1 MIEGIR
7 AFIPPSL
14 PSPRTSRRT
23 IIRILLANCFET
35 RSTDNTRSRLPFI
48 PDRLLSLSRSTL
60 VVPFYN
66 KQEER
71 KKKISKH
78 LFVGQQHIIHVIL
91 KIFYYR
97 SDDKRLKSTRSFSS
111 KLKSL
116 SLRRFPLPPL
126 LSTAARFRLRGR
138 IFQRVQLLV
147 GQLTLVPVLAANL
160 ISKIVKIVRNEN
172 NRFSYHSGILLAQS
186 HFPVL
191 SSNAC
196 PNLHPL
202 LLGICPFTHT

>member
-48 PDRLLSLSRSTL
+48 APIDYYLYLDLLSSFLSTI
-60 VVPFYN
+60 N
-66 KQEER
+66 KKKE
-71 KKKISKH
+71 KKISKH

-126 LSTAARFRLRGR
+126 LSTAARLRLRGR